1 MQKCLDFEKP
11 ILEIQ
16 EKINRLLLEGTLAS
30 KLNAEK
36 LEKKCDEL
44 KKDIFSKLSVWQ
56 KVLLARHP
64 LRPYSLD
71 YINLITDKFIEM
83 HGDRCYGDDGAI
95 VAGISKIDGKS
106 FMIIGEQKGR
116 NIEDNMKRNFGMPH
130 PEGYRKSLRLMKLAE
145 KFNIPIVT
153 FIDTPGAYPGL
164 GAEERGQAE
173 AIAHN
178 LREMVMLKVPIISIV
193 IGEGGSGGALAIG
206 VADTLAMLEY
216 TIYSVISPEGCASIL
231 WKDVNCA
238 NLAASALKLLPEN
251 LLDLGVIDK
260 IIKEPIGGA
269 HFNIE
274 LMSKTIKKFI
284 LEEACK
290 LESVSIKELLDNRI
304 LKYKNMGNF
313 FN

>member
-1 MQKCLDFEKP
+1 MQKFLDFEKP

-16 EKINRLLLEGTLAS
+16 EEINKLLLDENSDS
-30 KLNAEK
+30 KLKIEK
-36 LEKKCDEL
+36 LEKTCEEL
-44 KKDIFSKLSVWQ
+44 KKNIFSSLSVWQ

-64 LRPYSLD
+64 MRPYSLD

-95 VAGISKIDGKS
+95 VGGIAEINGKS

-116 NIEDNMKRNFGMPH
+116 NIEENIKRNFGMPH

-145 KFNIPIVT
+145 KFNMPVVT

-178 LREMVMLKVPIISIV
+178 LQEMIMLKVPIISIV

-206 VADTLAMLEY
+206 VADVLAMLEY

-231 WKDVNCA
+231 WKDASLA

-251 LLDLGVIDK
+251 LLELGVIDK
-260 IIKEPIGGA
+260 IIPEPMGGA
-269 HFNIE
+269 HFDIKA
-274 LMSKTIKKFI
+274 MSNNLKKFI
-284 LEEACK
+284 LEETKK
-290 LESVSIKELLDNRI
+290 LEALDIKKLLENRI
-304 LKYKNMGNF
+304 LKYKNMGNL